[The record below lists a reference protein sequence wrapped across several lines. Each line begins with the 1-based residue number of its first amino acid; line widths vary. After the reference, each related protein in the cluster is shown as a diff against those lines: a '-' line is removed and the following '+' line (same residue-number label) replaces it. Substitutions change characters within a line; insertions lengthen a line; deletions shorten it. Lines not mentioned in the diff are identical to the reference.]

1 MTARSTLGRRFEGQV
16 CVVTGAGQGIGRA
29 TARRLGE
36 EGGRIIVVDRA
47 AESARRVEHE
57 LAALGIAAE
66 AMMADLAELPQVQ
79 RVMEQTVAKHGR
91 IDVLCNVVGGTIWWQ
106 PYHCYTEEQI
116 RSELDRSLFPT
127 LWCCSAVLPAMVR
140 QRSGAIVNL
149 SSMVVRGELYRAP
162 YAASKGGIEAL
173 TRTLAA
179 EYGPYGIRVNAVSPG
194 QTQVEDRL
202 TPRLDLGGGT
212 MAAPNEGYDRY
223 IAEGRT
229 DPQTLALRRPAGVDE
244 QAAAIAFA
252 ASPDASYLTGQI
264 LNCFGDP

>member
-1 MTARSTLGRRFEGQV
+1 VASSSTLGRRFEGQV

-29 TARRLGE
+29 TAHRLGG
-36 EGGRIIVVDRA
+36 EGGRIVLVDRA

-57 LAALGIAAE
+57 LTGLGIEAE
-66 AMMADLAELPQVQ
+66 AMIADLAELPQV
-79 RVMEQTVAKHGR
+79 RAVMEKTVEKHGR

-106 PYHCYTEEQI
+106 PYHCFTEEQI
-116 RSELDRSLFPT
+116 RRELDRSLFPT
-127 LWCCSAVLPAMVR
+127 LWCCSAALPAMLR

-162 YAASKGGIEAL
+162 YAVSKGGIEAL

-194 QTQVEDRL
+194 QTHIEDRI
-202 TPRLDLGGGT
+202 TSRLDLGGGT
-212 MAAPNEGYDRY
+212 MAAPNEDYDRY
-223 IAEGRT
+223 LTEGRT
-229 DPQTLALRRPAGVDE
+229 DPRTLALRRPAGVEE

-252 ASPDASYLTGQI
+252 ASSDASYLTGQI